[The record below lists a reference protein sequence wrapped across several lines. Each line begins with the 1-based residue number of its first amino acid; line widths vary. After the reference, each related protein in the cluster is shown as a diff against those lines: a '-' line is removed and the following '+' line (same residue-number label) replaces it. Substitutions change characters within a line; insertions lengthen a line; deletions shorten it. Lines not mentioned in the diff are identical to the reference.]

1 MSIERDHRD
10 DYIDLTAVERDDAL
24 ELTLA
29 RAAYRDVLDA
39 LANAAAFTAIDDFL
53 R

>member
-1 MSIERDHRD
+1 MDDRD
-10 DYIDLTAVERDDAL
+10 DVIDLTAFERRDAL
-24 ELTLA
+24 ELTLV

-39 LANAAAFTAIDDFL
+39 LADAAAFTAIDDFL

>member
-1 MSIERDHRD
+1 MSDDLPHRV
-10 DYIDLTAVERDDAL
+10 IDLTDERPDAL

-39 LANAAAFTAIDDFL
+39 LAHAAAFAAIDDFL
-53 R
+53 G